1 MNIHKTFRRR
11 PRRLL
16 KVLCTFNLR
25 PVSIRLSL
33 VNVSLRAAKS
43 GIIQSNFQIFI
54 RNQTGFVL
62 ISFVRNSSSQVFL
75 EIGIPINLAKF
86 IGKNLYW
93 SHFLIN
99 LRDKSLQLYLKK
111 YSDKGTSLWVFGNFQ
126 KYLFYRII
134 TGNCFSFVQT
144 HNYLYLY
151 FL

>member
-25 PVSIRLSL
+25 PVSISVSL

-43 GIIQSNFQIFI
+43 GIIESNFQIFI
-54 RNQTGFVL
+54 RIQTGFVL
-62 ISFVRNSSSQVFL
+62 TSFVRNSSSQVFL

-86 IGKNLYW
+86 MGKNLE
-93 SHFLIN
+93 SFF
-99 LRDKSLQLYLKK
+99 DKSAGWKPATLFKK
-111 YSDKGTSLWVFGNFQ
+111 YSDKGASLWVFGNFQ
-126 KYLFYRII
+126 KHLFYKTV
-134 TGNCFSFVQT
+134 TGNCFSFVHT